1 MRLAEGKM
9 VADVMD
15 LREEDLQ
22 SWLDLLQKVNLFE
35 GATTGQLLEIIQ
47 VGQACHFSP
56 GTVIIAEGQ
65 VGTTFYLLKSGTVW
79 VWQQDQTTGKP
90 LQELVSER
98 GRGDYIGEIAL
109 LTGGRRNATCMAQT
123 VVEALA
129 IEQPDF
135 ERLVHPFFESAY
147 QRQQA
152 TQIRRRLENMPVFME
167 VPMLTLHQLA
177 ALAQP
182 VAYPPG
188 TAIINSDELGQY
200 FYIIETGLVALLT
213 KDPATGK
220 YGVTGQRSGG
230 EFFGN
235 VGRYADIEP
244 GTLAVSG
251 SRVELLAIAQNE
263 AYQEIFENS
272 VTRRF
277 FARMAREYRGR
288 KRTI

>member
-1 MRLAEGKM
+1 M
-9 VADVMD
+9 VADAMNV
-15 LREEDLQ
+15 REEDLQ
-22 SWLDLLQKVNLFE
+22 SWLDLLQKINLFD
-35 GATTGQLLEIIQ
+35 GATTAQLLEVIR
-47 VGQACHFSP
+47 VGQTRHFPP
-56 GTVIIAEGQ
+56 GTAIIAEGQ
-65 VGTTFYLLKSGTVW
+65 VGTTFYLLKSGAVW

-123 VVEALA
+123 AVEALA

-135 ERLVHPFFESAY
+135 ERLVRPFFESAS
-147 QRQQA
+147 QRQQV
-152 TQIRRRLENMPVFME
+152 TQIRRRLENMPGFMD
-167 VPMLTLHQLA
+167 VPMVTLHQLA

-182 VAYPPG
+182 IAYPPG

-200 FYIIETGLVALLT
+200 FYIIETGLVALLS
-213 KDPATGK
+213 KDQVTGK
-220 YGVTGQRSGG
+220 YSVTGQRRGG

-235 VGRYADIEP
+235 IGRYADMEP
-244 GTLAVSG
+244 GMIAVSS
-251 SRVELLAIAQNE
+251 SRVELLAIAQNV

-277 FARMAREYRGR
+277 FARMARQYRGR
-288 KRTI
+288 SRTT